1 MAYFDLNEDGIVTE
15 EEIQRKERQTELENR
30 DKKEDQQR
38 SMAWIAMLTMIV
50 VTFFL
55 FLPIM
60 PDERVMALSDLI
72 GLFYIAQAGVVA
84 AFFGSS
90 AYMNVNR

>member
-1 MAYFDLNEDGIVTE
+1 MTSFDLNEDGVVTE
-15 EEIQRKERQTELENR
+15 REIMKKEQQLEIENR

-55 FLPIM
+55 FLPIIS
-60 PDERVMALSDLI
+60 DDRVMALSDLI

-84 AFFGSS
+84 SFFGSS

>member
-1 MAYFDLNEDGIVTE
+1 MAYFDLNEDGVVTE
-15 EEIQRKERQTELENR
+15 DEIQRKERRVELENR

-60 PDERVMALSDLI
+60 PDDRVMALSDLI

>member
-1 MAYFDLNEDGIVTE
+1 MAYFDLNGDGVVTE
-15 EEIQRKERQTELENR
+15 DEIQRKERRIDLENR

-38 SMAWIAMLTMIV
+38 SMAWVAMFTMIV

-55 FLPIM
+55 FLPIV
-60 PDERVMALSDLI
+60 PNDRVESLADLI

-90 AYMNVNR
+90 AYMSINR